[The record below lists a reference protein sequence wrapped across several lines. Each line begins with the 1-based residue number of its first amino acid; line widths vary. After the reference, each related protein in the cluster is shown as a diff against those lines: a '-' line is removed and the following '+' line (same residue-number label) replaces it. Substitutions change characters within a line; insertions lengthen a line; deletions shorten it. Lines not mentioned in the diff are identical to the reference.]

1 MSARDQQQLLAE
13 LQIDV
18 DADLDGLDLA
28 CVSCA
33 DLQVCARAHACTHT
47 EWAEM

>member
-33 DLQVCARAHACTHT
+33 DLQVLHAHTFTHT
-47 EWAEM
+47 RMHNLM